1 MDRLHQSA
9 STRFPSRI
17 RIVTT
22 VIPFPLILFWLTAL
36 HKRNYFWVVTKSF
49 KLYASLPAKKLLSLQ
64 RTLADDNKLFYVF
77 RQNNNK
83 MPVIFGITIT
93 LKKKYL
99 DSIRHLM
106 AASLKMFS
114 PFFRYILS
122 LHIIGVNVMF
132 KPSKY
137 KDMCTLIRNST
148 SSESY
153 LPCTQLDHE

>member
-22 VIPFPLILFWLTAL
+22 DISISFNLALTDSAPQEKLFLGSYKVIQAI
-36 HKRNYFWVVTKSF
+36 R
-49 KLYASLPAKKLLSLQ
+49 SLPKSCYRSNVLWLMITSSFTCLDRTITKCLLSF
-64 RTLADDNKLFYVF
+64 A
-77 RQNNNK
+77 
-83 MPVIFGITIT
+83 ITIT

-99 DSIRHLM
+99 DSIRHLV